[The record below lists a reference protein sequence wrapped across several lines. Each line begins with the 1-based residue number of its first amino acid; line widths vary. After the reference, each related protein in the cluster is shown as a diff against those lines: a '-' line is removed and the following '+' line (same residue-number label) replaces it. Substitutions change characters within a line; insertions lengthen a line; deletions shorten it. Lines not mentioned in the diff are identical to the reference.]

1 MSITVDSPA
10 HPGATAG
17 RSRFARLLQPVERLI
32 ARCGDYRRARRD
44 TMVLLGLDDH
54 MLADIGLH
62 RSILLAGR
70 GALLR
75 HRRAWTQA

>member
-1 MSITVDSPA
+1 MIITLDSPA
-10 HPGATAG
+10 HPGATAV

-44 TMVLLGLDDH
+44 AMVLLGLDDH

-75 HRRAWTQA
+75 HRQTWTQA